1 MPGISKTL
9 LSVTALLALTGP
21 ALADHIKVEDA
32 EAEMMEG
39 EIERGDIF
47 MRIVNTGSRPDRLY
61 AVRTPVAAKA
71 KLENK
76 SEQEV
81 LEGQEQEVTS
91 FLIKPGQTLELTEE
105 GAHIELFGLKK
116 RFESGES
123 FSATLF
129 FELDGSVSVNV
140 TVEEE

>member
-1 MPGISKTL
+1 MPGISRIF
-9 LSVTALLALTGP
+9 LSATALLALAGP
-21 ALADHIKVEDA
+21 AFAEHIKVEEA

-39 EIERGDIF
+39 EAARGDIF
-47 MRIVNTGSRPDRLY
+47 MRIINTGDRPDRLY

-81 LEGQEQEVTS
+81 LEGQEQQVTS
-91 FLIKPGQTLELTEE
+91 FLIKPGQTLELSEE

-116 RFESGES
+116 QFESGES
-123 FSATLF
+123 FPATLF
-129 FELDGSVSVNV
+129 FEQDGPVSVTV

>member
-1 MPGISKTL
+1 MFRKFLIVAGSA
-9 LSVTALLALTGP
+9 VAMAGP
-21 ALADHIKVEDA
+21 AYADHIKVEEV

-39 EIERGDIF
+39 EAERGDIF
-47 MRIVNTGSRPDRLY
+47 MRIINTGDRPDRLY

-81 LEGQEQEVTS
+81 LEGQEEQVTS

-116 RFESGES
+116 QFESGES
-123 FSATLF
+123 FPATLF
-129 FELDGSVSVNV
+129 FEQDGPVSVTV